1 MPSHLMLT
9 CSPLDGRVAPRR
21 APLASPLRRSRRR
34 ERPHGCRRCRR
45 CRRAA
50 RLCAYDG
57 RCRRQGTCESRTGD
71 SDSRPTPLPVSAA
84 VADAGREQRAGR
96 RARRVGGMPTSAAG
110 GARAQMPWRMVRDAS
125 PSSRTDNPVHAWAV
139 RGAEVTGSQHHDKAK
154 QDRVRGTARAHGTAC
169 LEKQWTGRPI
179 ILDEKVAKRTAKKE
193 SKGDRQPA
201 FLDLRQVGL
210 GRAGNGICG
219 ICVRRALVGASQIVI
234 RAWCGID
241 DGSGAYGCAR
251 KIREHTLGGGGLPV
265 CTFPG
270 QLAGEGDLVEK
281 RTWSSGRG
289 GGPMASG
296 HRPERAAR
304 GVQPMGSSSG
314 VWRLCVVAQE
324 RHVTRKTGFS

>member
-1 MPSHLMLT
+1 MLT

-251 KIREHTLGGGGLPV
+251 KIREHALGGGGLPA
-265 CTFPG
+265 CAFPG
-270 QLAGEGDLVEK
+270 QLAGKGDLVAQ

-289 GGPMASG
+289 AAPATSG
-296 HRPERAAR
+296 HRPVRAAR
-304 GVQPMGSSSG
+304 GVPPMGSTPG
-314 VWRLCVVAQE
+314 VCMLSVDAE
-324 RHVTRKTGFS
+324 DTHVTRKTRV